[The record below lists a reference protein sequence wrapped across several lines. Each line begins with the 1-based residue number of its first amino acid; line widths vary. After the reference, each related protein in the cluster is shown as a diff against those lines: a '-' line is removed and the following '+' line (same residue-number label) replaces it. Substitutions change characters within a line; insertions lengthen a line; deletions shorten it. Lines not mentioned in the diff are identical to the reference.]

1 MSKKVLVV
9 MGHPRRDSYC
19 AALAQAY
26 IEGARRAGAQIEQLS
41 LAELDFDLN
50 VRYPSPRQQF
60 AEADV
65 ERAQRLFKWAEHIV
79 FVYPTWW
86 GTMPALLKGFLD
98 RVLTPGFAFE
108 ETEDDPSSWEKLLT
122 GRSAQALVTMDTPPW
137 VYRLIYRAPGHNALK
152 RATLGFCGI
161 APTFISTFGP
171 VKGSSAETRQQW
183 LDKAREQGLRLER
196 RLRISHVREHLVSW
210 LKILRLQ
217 FYPMTWLAYTIGA
230 FAAWQRT
237 GEYSSHVYWLGYL
250 WIFLIEVMT
259 VLANEYF
266 DFGSDRINRNAGP
279 FNGGSRVLVDAEL
292 GVRTLWSGMAG
303 VGPAA
308 GGQLVFAV
316 AQRGGDIGLGLF
328 PAGPGRGRGRG
339 LYLSAA
345 EARLPG
351 PRRAQRGHHPQ
362 LRGDRLRV
370 RAADRSVGRP
380 LYLDHRHSAV
390 LRHPGGDHPVGDPRL
405 RCRQGRGQEDP
416 CGHAGTAAGGPGGH
430 GLYGGAAVTGV
441 LWQQYG
447 LYAGVSGWLV
457 YLTIP
462 HGLRLCYAIYGY
474 LARGAP
480 CVRINNIMVLAL
492 TYIIWFG
499 LIPMLG
505 LL

>member
-1 MSKKVLVV
+1 MSKRVLVV

-26 IEGARRAGAQIEQLS
+26 SEGARRAGAQIEQLS

-65 ERAQRLFKWAEHIV
+65 QRAQQLFEWAEHIV

-108 ETEDDPSSWEKLLT
+108 ETEDDPSAWDKLLT
-122 GRSAQALVTMDTPPW
+122 GRSAQLLVTMDTPPW
-137 VYRLIYRAPGHNALK
+137 VYRLIYRAPGHNALR

-161 APTFISTFGP
+161 APTFIATFGP
-171 VKGSSAETRQQW
+171 IKGSSAETRQQW
-183 LDKAREQGLRLER
+183 LDKARDEGMRLER
-196 RLRISHVREHLVSW
+196 RLSVNRVKEHLVSW

-237 GEYSSHVYWLGYL
+237 GEYSSRVYWLGYL

-279 FNGGSRVLVDAEL
+279 FNGGSRVLVDGEL
-292 GVRTLWSGMAG
+292 GAQALWAGMSGVGLLLLVSSYLLWHNAAAISGWDFSLLALAG
-303 VGPAA
+303 VVAVGYTFPPLK
-308 GGQLVFAV
+308 LVY
-316 AQRGGDIGLGLF
+316 RGLGELNVGITHSFALIVCGYVLQTGRWGDPYIWTIGVPLF
-328 PAGPGRGRGRG
+328 FAT
-339 LYLSAA
+339 LAAITLSAIPDYDA
-345 EARLPG
+345 DKAVSKKTLAVLLGR
-351 PRRAQRGHHPQ
+351 RRAAQ
-362 LRGDRLRV
+362 
-370 RAADRSVGRP
+370 AAMGFVV
-380 LYLDHRHSAV
+380 A
-390 LRHPGGDHPVGDPRL
+390 
-405 RCRQGRGQEDP
+405 
-416 CGHAGTAAGGPGGH
+416 
-430 GLYGGAAVTGV
+430 AAVIGV
-441 LWQQYG
+441 LWQYYG
-447 LYAGVSGWLV
+447 IYAGVSGWLV

-462 HGLRLCYAIYGY
+462 HGLRLCRAIHRYT
-474 LARGAP
+474 AQGAP
-480 CVRINNIMVLAL
+480 CARINNIMVLAL

-499 LIPMLG
+499 LIPLLG